1 MGRRKPRAGLPR
13 VDVRRKGTAVHTNMV
28 SLFSVLMTI
37 CQVDLQIS
45 RYQNVSIL
53 GFIGAKD
60 DHNNNNNNNQ
70 ISIEPYAS
78 YRGAVA

>member
-1 MGRRKPRAGLPR
+1 
-13 VDVRRKGTAVHTNMV
+13 
-28 SLFSVLMTI
+28 MTI

-60 DHNNNNNNNQ
+60 DHNNNNNNNNNNQ

>member
-1 MGRRKPRAGLPR
+1 
-13 VDVRRKGTAVHTNMV
+13 
-28 SLFSVLMTI
+28 MTI

-60 DHNNNNNNNQ
+60 DHHNNNNQ